1 MQFKI
6 NLPDEVQEI
15 MSVIKE
21 YGATSYVVGGCV
33 RDSILGKE
41 PHDWDICTPA
51 LTCELLVEF
60 EEKGY
65 RVIPTGLQHGTIT
78 VNLNGNNYEIT
89 TFRKDGKYS
98 DGRHPDT
105 VEFTSDLI
113 YDLERRDFTINAIA
127 YNSEEGLVDPYCGY
141 EDIQDRRIRCVGNPD
156 DRFQEDGLRIL
167 RALRFSVQL
176 NFFIDE
182 FTERS
187 MLDNKELINN
197 ISIERINSEF
207 VKMIDAEYISS
218 FVIYSYNC
226 IISEFIPEIVPMV
239 SFDQHNPYHYLDVFA
254 HSCQV
259 LTICRIY
266 NADLITKLAAFF
278 HDIGKPH
285 CYQDD
290 DNGIHHFKGRGK
302 VSAEMTDDI
311 MRRLKFDNDTREK
324 VVQLVYYHDATFEV
338 GKKYVRRWL
347 NKIGIDQFK
356 RLLVLRRADIMG
368 QSKYYR
374 EERIQKLDTV
384 KDCLEEVL
392 NEKPAFS
399 IKDLEIDGEDIM
411 NLMHI
416 NEGKDVGYWLG
427 KIMNLVIDGELNNE
441 RHDLIIF
448 LMDEYDKR
456 IMQENNAV
464 GGADD
469 GMPRNVL

>member
-1 MQFKI
+1 
-6 NLPDEVQEI
+6 
-15 MSVIKE
+15 MSVIRE

-33 RDSILGKE
+33 RDSILGRE
-41 PHDWDICTPA
+41 PHDWDICTSMLPGK
-51 LTCELLVEF
+51 LLVEF

-78 VNLNGNNYEIT
+78 VHLNGNNYEIT
-89 TFRKDGKYS
+89 TFRRDGEYS

-113 YDLERRDFTINAIA
+113 YDLERRDFTINAMA

-182 FTERS
+182 FTEMS

-218 FVIYSYNC
+218 FVIYSYNR
-226 IISEFIPEIVPMV
+226 IISEFIPEIVSMV

-259 LTICRIY
+259 LTICKIY

-290 DNGIHHFKGRGK
+290 ENGIRHFKGHGK
-302 VSAEMTDDI
+302 VSADMTDAI

-347 NKIGIDQFK
+347 NKIGVDQFK

-368 QSKYYR
+368 QSELSR
-374 EERIQKLDTV
+374 DERLQKLDAV
-384 KDCLEEVL
+384 KTCLEEVL
-392 NEKPAFS
+392 KEKPAFS
-399 IKDLEIDGEDIM
+399 VKDLEIDGKDVM
-411 NLMHI
+411 KYMLMA
-416 NEGKDVGYWLG
+416 ECPEVGYWL
-427 KIMNLVIDGELNNE
+427 KHILKQVIDGHLQNN
-441 RHDLIIF
+441 RDDLIYYMIG
-448 LMDEYDKR
+448 
-456 IMQENNAV
+456 V
-464 GGADD
+464 TD
-469 GMPRNVL
+469 GWLKP

>member
-6 NLPDEVQEI
+6 NLPDDVLEI

-33 RDSILGKE
+33 RDSILGRE

-51 LTCELLVEF
+51 LACELLVEF

-78 VNLNGNNYEIT
+78 VHLNGNNYEIT

-98 DGRHPDT
+98 DGRHPDS
-105 VEFTSDLI
+105 VEFTSDLT
-113 YDLERRDFTINAIA
+113 YDLERRDFTMNAIA
-127 YNSEEGLVDPYCGY
+127 YNPKEGLVDPYCGY
-141 EDIQDRRIRCVGNPD
+141 EDIKDRRIRCVGNPN

-167 RALRFSVQL
+167 RALRFALQL
-176 NFFIDE
+176 NFFIDGL
-182 FTERS
+182 TEKS
-187 MLDNKELINN
+187 MVDNKELINN
-197 ISIERINSEF
+197 ISIERINAEF
-207 VKMIDAEYISS
+207 IKMIDAEYISS
-218 FVIYSYNC
+218 FMLYSYNR

-239 SFDQHNPYHYLDVFA
+239 GFKQHNPYHYLDVFA

-290 DNGIHHFKGRGK
+290 KNGIRHFKGHGK
-302 VSAEMTDDI
+302 ISADMTDAI
-311 MRRLKFDNDTREK
+311 MRRLKFDNDTRDK

-392 NEKPAFS
+392 KEKPAFS
-399 IKDLEIDGEDIM
+399 VKDLEIDGKDVM
-411 NLMHI
+411 KYMLMD
-416 NEGKDVGYWLG
+416 ECPEVGYWL
-427 KIMNLVIDGELNNE
+427 KHILKQVIDGHLQNNRE
-441 RHDLIIF
+441 DLIYYMIG
-448 LMDEYDKR
+448 
-456 IMQENNAV
+456 V
-464 GGADD
+464 TD
-469 GMPRNVL
+469 GWLKP

>member
-6 NLPDEVQEI
+6 NLPDEVHEI

-33 RDSILGKE
+33 RDSIIGRE

-51 LTCELLVEF
+51 LACELLVEF
-60 EEKGY
+60 EEKEY

-78 VNLNGNNYEIT
+78 VHLNGNNYEIT
-89 TFRKDGKYS
+89 TFRRDGEYS

-113 YDLERRDFTINAIA
+113 YDLERRDFTINAMA

-156 DRFQEDGLRIL
+156 CRFQEDGLRIL

-176 NFFIDE
+176 GFKIELFTKRAMIDN
-182 FTERS
+182 RS
-187 MLDNKELINN
+187 LLNK
-197 ISIERINSEF
+197 ISFERINAEF
-207 VKMIDAEYISS
+207 VKIIESS
-218 FVIYSYNC
+218 SSHRARMQLLEFEDVLA
-226 IISEFIPEIVPMV
+226 EFIPELK
-239 SFDQHNPYHYLDVFA
+239 STFEFKQNNPYHCYPVYA
-254 HSCQV
+254 HILTV
-259 LTICRIY
+259 LKECID
-266 NADLITKLAAFF
+266 ADIITKLAAFF

-290 DNGIHHFKGRGK
+290 NNGIRHFKGHGK
-302 VSAEMTDDI
+302 VSADMTDVI

-324 VVQLVYYHDATFEV
+324 VVQLVYYHDASFEV

-347 NKIGIDQFK
+347 NKIGVEQFK

-374 EERIQKLDTV
+374 EERIQKLDAV
-384 KDCLEEVL
+384 KTCLEEVL
-392 NEKPAFS
+392 KEKPAFS
-399 IKDLEIDGEDIM
+399 VKDLEIDGKDVM
-411 NLMHI
+411 KYMLMD
-416 NEGKDVGYWLG
+416 ECPEVGYWL
-427 KIMNLVIDGELNNE
+427 KHILKQVIDGHLQNNRE
-441 RHDLIIF
+441 DLIYYMIG
-448 LMDEYDKR
+448 
-456 IMQENNAV
+456 V
-464 GGADD
+464 TD
-469 GMPRNVL
+469 GWLKP

>member
-1 MQFKI
+1 MKFKI
-6 NLPDEVQEI
+6 NLPDDVQEI

-51 LTCELLVEF
+51 LACELLVEF

-78 VNLNGNNYEIT
+78 VHLNGSNYEIT
-89 TFRKDGKYS
+89 TFRKDGEYS

-113 YDLERRDFTINAIA
+113 YDLERRDFTMNAMA
-127 YNSEEGLVDPYCGY
+127 YNPEEGLIDPYCGY

-167 RALRFSVQL
+167 RALRFALQL

-182 FTERS
+182 HTERS

-218 FVIYSYNC
+218 FVIYSYNR
-226 IISEFIPEIVPMV
+226 IISEFIPEVAPMV
-239 SFDQHNPYHYLDVFA
+239 GFKQNNPYHYLDVFA
-254 HSCQV
+254 HSGKV
-259 LTICRIY
+259 LETCRLY
-266 NADLITKLAAFF
+266 HADLITKLAAFF
-278 HDIGKPH
+278 HDIGKPY
-285 CYQDD
+285 CYQNSE
-290 DNGIHHFKGRGK
+290 NGVRHYKGHGK
-302 VSAEMTDDI
+302 VSADMTDKI

-324 VVQLVYYHDATFEV
+324 VVQLIYYHDATFEV
-338 GKKYVRRWL
+338 GNKYVRRWL
-347 NKIGIDQFK
+347 NKIGTEQFK

-368 QSKYYR
+368 HSELQRDEKI
-374 EERIQKLDTV
+374 EKLNAV
-384 KDCLEEVL
+384 EKCLETVL
-392 NEKPAFS
+392 EDKPVFS
-399 IKDLEIDGEDIM
+399 IKDLEIDGKDVM
-411 NLMHI
+411 KYMLMD
-416 NEGKDVGYWLG
+416 ECPEVGYWLNH
-427 KIMNLVIDGELNNE
+427 ILNMVIDGQMQNNREEL
-441 RHDLIIF
+441 IYYMIG
-448 LMDEYDKR
+448 
-456 IMQENNAV
+456 V
-464 GGADD
+464 TD
-469 GMPRNVL
+469 GWIEP

>member
-1 MQFKI
+1 MKFKI
-6 NLPDEVQEI
+6 NLPDDVQEI
-15 MSVIKE
+15 MSVIKK

-51 LTCELLVEF
+51 LACELLVEF

-65 RVIPTGLQHGTIT
+65 GVIPTGLQHGTIT
-78 VNLNGNNYEIT
+78 VHLNDNNYEIT
-89 TFRKDGKYS
+89 TFRRDGEYS

-113 YDLERRDFTINAIA
+113 YDLERRDFTINAMA
-127 YNSEEGLVDPYCGY
+127 YNPEEGLVDPFNGCR
-141 EDIQDRRIRCVGNPD
+141 DIQNRIIRCVGNPD

-176 NFFIDE
+176 GFKIELLTKRAMIDN
-182 FTERS
+182 RS
-187 MLDNKELINN
+187 LLNK
-197 ISIERINSEF
+197 ISFERINAEF
-207 VKMIDAEYISS
+207 VKIIESS
-218 FVIYSYNC
+218 SSHRARMQLLEFEDVLA
-226 IISEFIPEIVPMV
+226 EFIPELK
-239 SFDQHNPYHYLDVFA
+239 STFEFKQNNPYHCYPVYVHILT
-254 HSCQV
+254 V
-259 LTICRIY
+259 LKECVD
-266 NADLITKLAAFF
+266 ADIITKLAAFF

-290 DNGIHHFKGRGK
+290 DNGIRHFKGHGK

-347 NKIGIDQFK
+347 NKMGVDQFK

-392 NEKPAFS
+392 KEKPAFS

-411 NLMHI
+411 KYMLMD
-416 NEGKDVGYWLG
+416 ECPEVGYWL
-427 KIMNLVIDGELNNE
+427 KHILKQVIDGHLQNNRE
-441 RHDLIIF
+441 DLIYYMIG
-448 LMDEYDKR
+448 
-456 IMQENNAV
+456 V
-464 GGADD
+464 TD
-469 GMPRNVL
+469 GWLKP

>member
-1 MQFKI
+1 MERTEFEI
-6 NLPDEVQEI
+6 NLPDDVQEI

-33 RDSILGKE
+33 RDSILGRE

-51 LTCELLVEF
+51 LPGELLVEF

-78 VNLNGNNYEIT
+78 VHLNGNNYEIT
-89 TFRKDGKYS
+89 TFRRDGEYS

-113 YDLERRDFTINAIA
+113 YDLERRDFTITAMA
-127 YNSEEGLVDPYCGY
+127 YNPEEGLIDPYCGY

-167 RALRFSVQL
+167 RALRFALQL

-182 FTERS
+182 LTERS

-197 ISIERINSEF
+197 ISMERINTEF
-207 VKMIDAEYISS
+207 IKIINAEYVFS
-218 FVIYSYNC
+218 FPFYSYNK
-226 IISEFIPEIVPMV
+226 IISQFIPEVVPMV
-239 SFDQHNPYHYLDVFA
+239 SFDQNNPYHYLDVFA

-259 LTICRIY
+259 LTICRLY

-290 DNGIHHFKGRGK
+290 KNGIRHFKGHGK
-302 VSAEMTDDI
+302 VSADMTDAI

-324 VVQLVYYHDATFEV
+324 VVQLVYYHDATFEI

-347 NKIGIDQFK
+347 NKIGVDQVK
-356 RLLVLRRADIMG
+356 RLLALRRADIMG

-374 EERIQKLDTV
+374 EERIQKLDAV
-384 KDCLEEVL
+384 KECLEDVL
-392 NEKPAFS
+392 KEKPAFS
-399 IKDLEIDGEDIM
+399 IKDLEIDGKDVM
-411 NLMHI
+411 KYMLMD
-416 NEGKDVGYWLG
+416 ECPEVGYWL
-427 KIMNLVIDGELNNE
+427 KYILKQVIDGHLRNNRE
-441 RHDLIIF
+441 DLIYYMIG
-448 LMDEYDKR
+448 
-456 IMQENNAV
+456 V
-464 GGADD
+464 TD
-469 GMPRNVL
+469 GWLKP

>member
-1 MQFKI
+1 MERTEFEI
-6 NLPDEVQEI
+6 NLPDDVQEI

-33 RDSILGKE
+33 RDSILGRE

-51 LTCELLVEF
+51 LPGELLVEF

-78 VNLNGNNYEIT
+78 VHLNGNNYEIT
-89 TFRKDGKYS
+89 TFRRDGEYS

-113 YDLERRDFTINAIA
+113 YDLERRDFTINAMA
-127 YNSEEGLVDPYCGY
+127 YNPEEGLIDPYCGY

-167 RALRFSVQL
+167 RALRFALQL

-182 FTERS
+182 LTERS

-197 ISIERINSEF
+197 ISMERINTEF
-207 VKMIDAEYISS
+207 IKIINAEYVFS
-218 FVIYSYNC
+218 FPFYSYNK
-226 IISEFIPEIVPMV
+226 IISQFIPEVVPMV
-239 SFDQHNPYHYLDVFA
+239 SFDQNNPYHYLDVFA

-259 LTICRIY
+259 LTICRLY

-290 DNGIHHFKGRGK
+290 KNGIRHFKGHGK
-302 VSAEMTDDI
+302 VSADMTDAI

-324 VVQLVYYHDATFEV
+324 VVQLVYYHDATFEI

-347 NKIGIDQFK
+347 NKIGVDQVK
-356 RLLVLRRADIMG
+356 RLLALRRADIMG

-374 EERIQKLDTV
+374 EERIQKLDAV
-384 KDCLEEVL
+384 KECLEDVL
-392 NEKPAFS
+392 KEKPAFS
-399 IKDLEIDGEDIM
+399 IKDLEIDGKDVM
-411 NLMHI
+411 KYMLMD
-416 NEGKDVGYWLG
+416 ECPEVGYWL
-427 KIMNLVIDGELNNE
+427 KYILKQVIDGHLQNNRE
-441 RHDLIIF
+441 DLIYYMIG
-448 LMDEYDKR
+448 
-456 IMQENNAV
+456 V
-464 GGADD
+464 TD
-469 GMPRNVL
+469 GWLKP

>member
-1 MQFKI
+1 MKFKI
-6 NLPDEVQEI
+6 NLPDDVHEI

-33 RDSILGKE
+33 RDSILGRE

-65 RVIPTGLQHGTIT
+65 KVIPTGLQHGTIT
-78 VNLNGNNYEIT
+78 VHLNGNNYEIT
-89 TFRKDGKYS
+89 TFRRDGKYS

-113 YDLERRDFTINAIA
+113 YDLERRDFTINAMA

-156 DRFQEDGLRIL
+156 DRFQEDGFRIL

-176 NFFIDE
+176 GFKIELLTKRAMIDN
-182 FTERS
+182 RS
-187 MLDNKELINN
+187 LLNK
-197 ISIERINSEF
+197 ISFERINAEF
-207 VKMIDAEYISS
+207 VKIIELSSSHRARMQLLEFEDALA
-218 FVIYSYNC
+218 
-226 IISEFIPEIVPMV
+226 EFIPELK
-239 SFDQHNPYHYLDVFA
+239 STFEFKQNNPYHCYPVYA
-254 HSCQV
+254 HILTV
-259 LTICRIY
+259 LKECVD
-266 NADLITKLAAFF
+266 ADIITKLAAFF

-290 DNGIHHFKGRGK
+290 DNGIRHFKGHGK

-347 NKIGIDQFK
+347 NKIGVDQFK

-368 QSKYYR
+368 QSETHR
-374 EERIQKLDTV
+374 EERIQKLDAV
-384 KDCLEEVL
+384 KVCLEEVL
-392 NEKPAFS
+392 KEKPAFS
-399 IKDLEIDGEDIM
+399 VKDLEIDGKDVM
-411 NLMHI
+411 KYMLMD
-416 NEGKDVGYWLG
+416 ECPEVGYWL
-427 KIMNLVIDGELNNE
+427 KHILKQVIDGHLQNNRE
-441 RHDLIIF
+441 DLIYYMIG
-448 LMDEYDKR
+448 
-456 IMQENNAV
+456 V
-464 GGADD
+464 TD
-469 GMPRNVL
+469 GWLKP

>member
-1 MQFKI
+1 MERTEIEI
-6 NLPDEVQEI
+6 NLPEDVQEI
-15 MSVIKE
+15 MSVIRE

-33 RDSILGKE
+33 RDSIIGRK

-51 LTCELLVEF
+51 LACELLVEF

-78 VNLNGNNYEIT
+78 VHLNGNNYEIT
-89 TFRKDGKYS
+89 TFRRDGEYS

-113 YDLERRDFTINAIA
+113 YDLERRDFTINAMA

-176 NFFIDE
+176 GFKIELLTKRAMIDN
-182 FTERS
+182 RS
-187 MLDNKELINN
+187 LLNK
-197 ISIERINSEF
+197 ISFERINAEF
-207 VKMIDAEYISS
+207 VKIIESS
-218 FVIYSYNC
+218 SSHRARMQLLEFEDVLA
-226 IISEFIPEIVPMV
+226 EFIPELK
-239 SFDQHNPYHYLDVFA
+239 STFEFKQNNPYHCYPVYA
-254 HSCQV
+254 HILTV
-259 LTICRIY
+259 LKECVD
-266 NADLITKLAAFF
+266 ADIITKLAAFF

-290 DNGIHHFKGRGK
+290 DNGIRHFKRHGK

-368 QSKYYR
+368 QSELNR
-374 EERIQKLDTV
+374 DERLQKLDAV
-384 KDCLEEVL
+384 KVCLEEVL
-392 NEKPAFS
+392 KEKPAFS
-399 IKDLEIDGEDIM
+399 VKDLEIDGKDVM
-411 NLMHI
+411 KYMLMD
-416 NEGKDVGYWLG
+416 ECPEVGYWL
-427 KIMNLVIDGELNNE
+427 KHILKQVIDGHLQNNRE
-441 RHDLIIF
+441 DLIYYMIG
-448 LMDEYDKR
+448 
-456 IMQENNAV
+456 V
-464 GGADD
+464 TD
-469 GMPRNVL
+469 GWLEP

>member
-1 MQFKI
+1 MKFKI

-15 MSVIKE
+15 MSVISE

-33 RDSILGKE
+33 RDSILCRE

-51 LTCELLVEF
+51 LACELLVEF
-60 EEKGY
+60 EERGY

-89 TFRKDGKYS
+89 TFRRDGEYS

-113 YDLERRDFTINAIA
+113 YDLERRDFTMNAIA
-127 YNSEEGLVDPYCGY
+127 YNPKEGLIDPYCGY
-141 EDIQDRRIRCVGNPD
+141 EDIQDRKIRCVGNPN

-167 RALRFSVQL
+167 RALRFSCQL
-176 NFFIDE
+176 NFVIDE
-182 FTERS
+182 TTGRA
-187 MLDNKELINN
+187 MLDNKELISNV
-197 ISIERINSEF
+197 SMERINTEF
-207 VKMIDAEYISS
+207 IKIINAEYVFS
-218 FVIYSYNC
+218 FPFYSYNK
-226 IISEFIPEIVPMV
+226 IISQFIPEVVPMV

-290 DNGIHHFKGRGK
+290 KNGIRHFKGHGK
-302 VSAEMTDDI
+302 ISADMTDVI
-311 MRRLKFDNDTREK
+311 MRRLKFDNNTRDK
-324 VVQLVYYHDATFEV
+324 VVQLVYFHDASFEV

-347 NKIGIDQFK
+347 NKIGVDQFK

-368 QSKYYR
+368 QSEYYR
-374 EERIQKLDTV
+374 EERIQKLNAV
-384 KDCLEEVL
+384 KECLEEVL
-392 NEKPAFS
+392 AEKPTFS
-399 IKDLEIDGEDIM
+399 IRDLEIDGKDVM
-411 NLMHI
+411 KYMLMD
-416 NEGKDVGYWLG
+416 ECPEVGYWL
-427 KIMNLVIDGELNNE
+427 KHILEMVIDGYLQNNRE
-441 RHDLIIF
+441 DLIYYMIG
-448 LMDEYDKR
+448 
-456 IMQENNAV
+456 V
-464 GGADD
+464 TD
-469 GMPRNVL
+469 GWFKP

>member
-15 MSVIKE
+15 MSVISE

-33 RDSILGKE
+33 RDSILGRE

-51 LTCELLVEF
+51 LACELLVEF

-65 RVIPTGLQHGTIT
+65 KVIPTGLQHGTIT

-89 TFRKDGKYS
+89 TFRRDGEYS

-113 YDLERRDFTINAIA
+113 YDLERRDLTINAMA

-141 EDIQDRRIRCVGNPD
+141 EDIQDRKIRCVGNPD

-167 RALRFSVQL
+167 RVLRFSVQL
-176 NFFIDE
+176 GFKIELLTKRAMIDN
-182 FTERS
+182 RS
-187 MLDNKELINN
+187 LLNK
-197 ISIERINSEF
+197 ISFERINAEF
-207 VKMIDAEYISS
+207 VKIIESS
-218 FVIYSYNC
+218 SSHRARMQLLEFEDVLA
-226 IISEFIPEIVPMV
+226 EFIPELK
-239 SFDQHNPYHYLDVFA
+239 SAFEFKQNNPYHCYPVYA
-254 HSCQV
+254 HILTV
-259 LTICRIY
+259 LKECVD
-266 NADLITKLAAFF
+266 ADIITKLAAFF

-290 DNGIHHFKGRGK
+290 DNGIRHFKGHGK

-368 QSKYYR
+368 QSETHR
-374 EERIQKLDTV
+374 EERIQKLDAV
-384 KDCLEEVL
+384 KTCLEEVL
-392 NEKPAFS
+392 KEKPAFS
-399 IKDLEIDGEDIM
+399 VKDLEIDGKDVM
-411 NLMHI
+411 KYMLMD
-416 NEGKDVGYWLG
+416 ECPEVGYWL
-427 KIMNLVIDGELNNE
+427 KHILKQVIDGHLQNNRE
-441 RHDLIIF
+441 DLIYYMIG
-448 LMDEYDKR
+448 
-456 IMQENNAV
+456 V
-464 GGADD
+464 TD
-469 GMPRNVL
+469 GWLKP

>member
-1 MQFKI
+1 MERTEIEIK
-6 NLPDEVQEI
+6 LPDDVQEI
-15 MSVIKE
+15 MSVIRE

-51 LTCELLVEF
+51 LVCELLVHF

-78 VNLNGNNYEIT
+78 VHLNGNNYEIT
-89 TFRKDGKYS
+89 TFRRDGEYS

-113 YDLERRDFTINAIA
+113 YDLERRDFTINAMA
-127 YNSEEGLVDPYCGY
+127 YNSEEGLVDPFNGCW
-141 EDIQDRRIRCVGNPD
+141 DIQNRIIRCVGNPD

-167 RALRFSVQL
+167 RALRFSCQL
-176 NFFIDE
+176 NFVIDE
-182 FTERS
+182 TTRRA
-187 MLDNKELINN
+187 MLDNKELISNV
-197 ISIERINSEF
+197 SMERINTEF
-207 VKMIDAEYISS
+207 IKIINAEYVFS
-218 FVIYSYNC
+218 FPFYSYNK
-226 IISEFIPEIVPMV
+226 IISQFIPEVVPMV

-290 DNGIHHFKGRGK
+290 KNGIRHFKGHGK
-302 VSAEMTDDI
+302 ISADMTDVI
-311 MRRLKFDNDTREK
+311 MRRLKFDNDTRDK
-324 VVQLVYYHDATFEV
+324 VVQLVYYHDASFEV

-347 NKIGIDQFK
+347 NKIGVDQFK

-368 QSKYYR
+368 QSELNR
-374 EERIQKLDTV
+374 DERLQKLDAV
-384 KDCLEEVL
+384 KVCLEEVL
-392 NEKPAFS
+392 KEKPAFS
-399 IKDLEIDGEDIM
+399 VKDLEIDGKDVM
-411 NLMHI
+411 KYMLMD
-416 NEGKDVGYWLG
+416 ECPEVGYWL
-427 KIMNLVIDGELNNE
+427 KHILKQVIDGHLQNNRE
-441 RHDLIIF
+441 DLIYYMIG
-448 LMDEYDKR
+448 
-456 IMQENNAV
+456 V
-464 GGADD
+464 TD
-469 GMPRNVL
+469 GWLKP